1 MIERCIK
8 EQEEGHH
15 MGKIISVVNQKG
27 GVGKTTTVINL
38 AASLSK
44 LEYRVLIVDMDPQ
57 GNASS
62 GCGIEKNKVSNTIYD
77 FLIGNIEIKEII
89 YKTPIEKFDVIPA
102 NMNLAGADIEIS
114 KQIRR
119 EFLLSQGLETIKGNY
134 DFIII
139 DCPPAVNLLTI
150 NALTA
155 SDSVIIPMQCEY
167 YALEGLSQLMQT
179 IKLIKGKTN
188 KKLILEGIL
197 FTMHDSRTNLSK
209 QVIEEVE
216 NHFNDYVYKTRITR
230 SVRLSEAPSYGVSCI
245 TYAPKSKSAKQYMNF
260 TKEVLERNN
269 KNEAKRTR

>member
-1 MIERCIK
+1 
-8 EQEEGHH
+8 
-15 MGKIISVVNQKG
+15 MGKIISIVNQKG

-38 AASLSK
+38 AASLNK
-44 LEYRVLIVDMDPQ
+44 LEYKVLVVDMDPQ

-77 FLIGNIEIKEII
+77 YLIGNIGIKDII
-89 YKTPIEKFDVIPA
+89 YKTPIEKFDIIPA
-102 NMNLAGADIEIS
+102 NMNLAGADIELS
-114 KQIRR
+114 NQIKR
-119 EFLLSQGLETIKGNY
+119 EFLLSKGLEEIKDNY

-150 NALTA
+150 NSLTA

-167 YALEGLSQLMQT
+167 YALEGISQLMQT

-188 KKLILEGIL
+188 KDLALEGIL
-197 FTMHDSRTNLSK
+197 FTMHDSRTNLSR
-209 QVIEEVE
+209 QVIEEVKKY
-216 NHFNDYVYKTRITR
+216 FSKYVYETKITR

-245 TYAPKSKSAKQYMNF
+245 TYAPNSKSSKQYMEF

-269 KNEAKRTR
+269 KNESKRTR